1 VDVNLGSPIAYGRT
15 AEIYAWREGFILK
28 LFYDWFGLHNIKI
41 EARNT
46 RAAHAA
52 GLPVPEVGNIIQIA
66 ERCGLEYERI
76 IGQSMFKMIQHK
88 PWTMVPIM
96 RRCAELHARLHGA
109 NVPVDLPILR
119 HELEK
124 NINRA
129 QALPVDLRHK
139 VLASLEAMPGGE
151 QLCHGD
157 FWPANIIITGNGDY
171 IIDWF
176 RATRGNPLADLA
188 RTTNLVFGFTRTRQV
203 KRQFLSYGSSRLNQL
218 ENSVLQLLTKLFY
231 PIYINTYFK
240 LRPGDKKEYRRWLPI
255 MAAARLA
262 DNIPELEEMLIAQ
275 VELIE

>member
-1 VDVNLGSPIAYGRT
+1 MDVNLGSPIAYGRT